1 MGAGERLPGS
11 STHPYLQHTPS
22 SSSFQFQ
29 TVSFTP
35 PTCFFSCTSPSS
47 SNPYL
52 QYDAKPLPPESVFQT
67 GAKHQTAGQRPQA
80 RTGAI
85 GTGVRTDGT
94 GHPQALDCQLQ
105 AETRSIAE
113 ESQAEP
119 RYVAVSYIKNY
130 SHYKLRSGARRQ

>member
-1 MGAGERLPGS
+1 MAALLCTWGLERGSQAVVPTHICSTLPL
-11 STHPYLQHTPS
+11 PPPS
-22 SSSFQFQ
+22 SSRLSASLLLP
-29 TVSFTP
+29 V
-35 PTCFFSCTSPSS
+35 FFLHFSLFLH
-47 SNPYL
+47 PYL
-52 QYDAKPLPPESVFQT
+52 QYDAKPQPLPPESVFQT

-85 GTGVRTDGT
+85 GTGVRTDRT

-119 RYVAVSYIKNY
+119 RYVAELFS
-130 SHYKLRSGARRQ
+130 L